1 MDYDST
7 LRELKSRG
15 KRLTP
20 QRMEIIKAIL
30 RLSKQHPTLK
40 DIVKAV
46 KKELPT
52 TSVSTTYNTIMELEE
67 IGLLRIFE
75 FNKEIRIE
83 PNSKPHLNIIDPRG
97 IIYDIDD
104 EELIEIIA
112 DKLNLKS
119 RNFLVNV
126 LLQNDSK

>member
-30 RLSKQHPTLK
+30 TLSKQHPTLK
-40 DIVKAV
+40 DIVRAV